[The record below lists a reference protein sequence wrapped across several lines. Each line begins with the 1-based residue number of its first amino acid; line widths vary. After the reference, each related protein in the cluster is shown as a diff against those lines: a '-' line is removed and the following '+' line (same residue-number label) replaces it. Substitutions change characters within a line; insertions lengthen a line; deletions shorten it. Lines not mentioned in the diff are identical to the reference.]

1 MNLDRAS
8 SAVHALQR
16 RIYLR
21 TLTASVPSALVGG
34 YVFAVFFGLEGSELV
49 RAVLSVVPI
58 YAVASFLQFVA
69 IGVLAGR
76 ALAEPPPGSPGL
88 RLHRLLEL
96 PRKVEIYTNV
106 AAWTAGGFAFGLILH
121 WFFKESW
128 TAVLIAVVIAAL
140 ASLFPGVVLVLS
152 VEDAVRP
159 LALEEFVRD
168 PRLAVGRGGF
178 FWTRQR
184 VYLPYAFVVALGTL
198 LVFGGMI
205 AYAQF
210 TGSVAHVGDGLAE
223 WGAIGATSVVRA
235 QLASVG
241 RQVAIPVAVV
251 AIVFMAA
258 FAVTGLCM
266 ARRES
271 RAATEVEAAL
281 ASLAAGAPE
290 IPRWVATDEMG
301 DLSTATAGIALEM
314 RNLFEQIR
322 GMASGDLGR
331 ALEGE
336 GALVQTFRESRDG
349 MLELSRRMTALS
361 RGEAVDAARIAGD
374 LGAAFAGLQSA
385 FTVIAEQAR
394 TISQGDLRRDVDVPG
409 ALGEA
414 IQRMTENLRTM
425 VGRTQGVSGAVG
437 DIVVNLQTASAQ
449 LSAATTEQVAAV
461 TETANTMT
469 EMAQTSAVSADR
481 ASELIRQ
488 GESAPAVVEEG
499 SAASEAAVS
508 AMSAISSSLGKVSEA
523 SGALAERVQ
532 KIDSITETVSFLAD
546 QSSTLAI
553 NAAIEAARAGE
564 AGKGFA
570 VVARE
575 IRTLAADS
583 RKAAA
588 QIREILGEIRDR
600 TGQVDG
606 SVGAG
611 ARTVDDGARLVQR
624 LGEVVAQLGV
634 TLHDSV
640 GLMRQVEGSARQHQ
654 AGVAQVS
661 QALSNMQRAA
671 ESIRDGARALGSL
684 SGQAHD
690 LSSILQDTAG
700 SYSLPAAQKTGAA

>member
-1 MNLDRAS
+1 MSAGPAWPAVIALRRKIFRRVVLAS
-8 SAVHALQR
+8 L
-16 RIYLR
+16 
-21 TLTASVPSALVGG
+21 PSALLSAFVFILFNGMEARDIVHAVIAFVPM
-34 YVFAVFFGLEGSELV
+34 YVLAEAAQVVILGRLV
-49 RAVLSVVPI
+49 RH
-58 YAVASFLQFVA
+58 
-69 IGVLAGR
+69 
-76 ALAEPPPGSPGL
+76 ALAEPPPQARAQ

-96 PRKVEIYTNV
+96 PRKVELLSSVVTWAV
-106 AAWTAGGFAFGLILH
+106 GSVVFGLVLH
-121 WFFKESW
+121 FAYRASW
-128 TAVLIAVVIAAL
+128 GAAVSAVPIAVLAAL
-140 ASLFPGVVLVLS
+140 LPGIVLVLS
-152 VEDAVRP
+152 VEECVRP
-159 LALEEFVRD
+159 LALAEFLQEPAR
-168 PRLAVGRGGF
+168 ATGAGGF

-184 VYLPYAFVVALGTL
+184 VYLPYAFVVALGSM
-198 LVFGGMI
+198 LVLTGMLV
-205 AYAQF
+205 YAQF
-210 TGSVAHVGDGLAE
+210 TRAVARVGDPLVEEGLSS
-223 WGAIGATSVVRA
+223 ATPFVQAHLHRM
-235 QLASVG
+235 ASDIAV
-241 RQVAIPVAVV
+241 PVTLIAL
-251 AIVFMAA
+251 VFMVA
-258 FAVTGLCM
+258 FAWTGLYL
-266 ARRES
+266 ARRQA
-271 RAATEVEAAL
+271 RAAAEVEAAL
-281 ASLAAGAPE
+281 GAMAAGAPE
-290 IPRWVATDEMG
+290 VPRWVATDEIG
-301 DLSTATAGIALEM
+301 DLSTATGRIALEM
-314 RNLFEQIR
+314 KNVFEQIR
-322 GMASGDLGR
+322 GMARGELGR

-336 GALVQTFRESRDG
+336 SGLLQAFRESRDG

-361 RGEAVDAARIAGD
+361 RGEPVDAARIAGD
-374 LGAAFAGLQSA
+374 LGAAFAGLQTA
-385 FTVIAEQAR
+385 FVAIADQAR
-394 TISQGDLRRDVDVPG
+394 TISQGDLRQDMAVPG

-425 VGRTQGVSGAVG
+425 VGRTQNVSTAVG
-437 DIVVNLQTASAQ
+437 DIVVNLQSASAQ

-481 ASELIRQ
+481 AGELIRQ
-488 GESAPAVVEEG
+488 GESATAVVEEG
-499 SAASEAAVS
+499 SAAAEAAVN
-508 AMSAISSSLGKVSEA
+508 AMSAISGSLGKVSQA
-523 SGALAERVQ
+523 SSALAERVQ

-611 ARTVDDGARLVQR
+611 SRTVDDGARLVQR

-634 TLHDSV
+634 TVHDSV

-661 QALSNMQRAA
+661 QALTNMQRAA
-671 ESIRDGARALGSL
+671 ESIRDGARLLGNL

-690 LSSILQDTAG
+690 LSTTLQDAAG
-700 SYSLPAAQKTGAA
+700 AYSLPAPGKAAPA